1 MNESSRHQ
9 KILQYLSEH
18 AVATVSELVE
28 HLNKSP
34 ATIRRDITKLDE
46 SKRLKK
52 VRNGAERLAVE
63 MHQNGQPLKSLYPN
77 ISEIHNFHE
86 NDRIARKAVELC
98 MEKDNIFISE
108 GRATFLMGRY
118 LLAHNI
124 QVYTNY
130 MPLATYLIAEDF
142 PHLVVLGGQYVKN
155 QNLLVSPDKNKDYQG
170 RYLFCSGDG
179 ITEAGL
185 TKSGLL
191 AFMEEKKLVEHV
203 DKIVALVDS
212 DKIGVIGGVLLF
224 SLDELDVVITGRD
237 ADPDVIAHLK
247 DKNIAVHLV

>member
-1 MNESSRHQ
+1 MNESSRHR

-18 AVATVSELVE
+18 TSATVTELVDF
-28 HLNKSP
+28 LDKSP

-46 SKRLKK
+46 SKKLKK
-52 VRNGAERLAVE
+52 VRNGAERIAIEL
-63 MHQNGQPLKSLYPN
+63 HQNDHALKSLYPN
-77 ISEIHNFHE
+77 MSDIHNVIE

-98 MEKDNIFISE
+98 MEKDNVFISE
-108 GRATFLMGRY
+108 GAATFLMGRY
-118 LLAHNI
+118 LLSRNI

-130 MPLATYLIAEDF
+130 MPLATYLITEDF
-142 PHLVVLGGQYVKN
+142 PHLIVLGGQYVKN
-155 QNLLVSPDKNKDYQG
+155 QNLLVSPDRHKNYQG

-179 ITEAGL
+179 ITESGL

-203 DKIVALVDS
+203 DKIVALIDS

-224 SLDELDVVITGRD
+224 SLDELDIVITGKD
-237 ADPDVIAHLK
+237 ADPEIITQLK
-247 DKNIAVHLV
+247 EKNIAVYLV